1 MPLRRLARH
10 AKESWEVP
18 RDLLLGRYPPF
29 VTGGPLPKGHVPVFV
44 FHSLEPKSFGRKL
57 RYLADNR
64 YVTLS
69 ADEYFQALMGARPVP
84 ERAVLL
90 TFDDGRG
97 SLYSV
102 GLPLMR
108 RFGMRGMVFLIP
120 GHMRSRPGPL
130 PPTWD
135 DVSGGGVTESAVLA
149 HESGPDGTFLS
160 WEEMDVLQ
168 RSGLFDFQS
177 HTLTHS
183 RVHVVPKL
191 AGFVGP
197 DDRAGYAA
205 LEVPLIREGERD
217 LPAGQVPLGTPLLRS
232 RPRTA
237 EALRFFEDPSLRD
250 ACVRAVEQEGGAD
263 FFARKGWARR
273 LHRLA
278 DRREVAGRYETPQER
293 EAAIGH
299 EMSESRRLIEERT
312 GRTVVHLCYP
322 WHAWGPT
329 ARRLARDA
337 GYRTAF
343 CGKVRGV
350 PITLAGGDPLAIAR
364 IGEDYLELLPGRGR
378 ADLTTILRRKLD
390 RRARRGT

>member
-1 MPLRRLARH
+1 MPLKRLARH

-69 ADEYFQALMGARPVP
+69 AAEYFQGLMGARPVP

-108 RFGMRGMVFLIP
+108 RYGMRGVVFLIP
-120 GHMRSRPGPL
+120 GRMRSRPGPL
-130 PPTWD
+130 RPSWD
-135 DVSGGGVTESAVLA
+135 DVGGGGAPESTVLA
-149 HESGPDGTFLS
+149 HESELDGTFLS
-160 WEEMDVLQ
+160 WEELDLLE

-177 HTLTHS
+177 HTLSHS
-183 RVHVVPKL
+183 RIHVAPRL
-191 AGFVGP
+191 AGFMAP
-197 DDRAGYAA
+197 DDRTGYAA
-205 LEVPLIREGERD
+205 LEVPLIHVGERD
-217 LPAGQVPLGTPLLRS
+217 LPAEQVPLGTPLLRS

-237 EALRFFEDPSLRD
+237 EALRFFEDPSLRE
-250 ACVRAVEQEGGAD
+250 ACVRAVEQEGGAS
-263 FFARKGWARR
+263 FFSRKDWARR
-273 LHRLA
+273 LRRLV
-278 DRREVAGRYETPQER
+278 DRRQMPGRLETPQER
-293 EAAIGH
+293 EAAVAT
-299 EMSESRRLIEERT
+299 ELSESRRLIEERT
-312 GRTVVHLCYP
+312 GRAVVHLCYP

-329 ARRLARDA
+329 TRRLARDA

-350 PITLAGGDPLAIAR
+350 PITLAGGDPMAIAR

-378 ADLTTILRRKLD
+378 TDLTTILRRKWD